1 MTAMRGVPF
10 FSQVFRIRRFAI
22 SSLIAAGVSCSLFLV
37 PARSDVRACQCESL
51 TPAEKAS
58 HRECSLCLEAEKQ
71 PSYVE
76 VFFLKDANPTKPN
89 RLLALPRA
97 HFAGPHS
104 LSALTPEQRHV
115 LWAASIAKAQ
125 ELWSN
130 EWAIAYNGDERR
142 TQCHTHLHI
151 GKLLPGQETGKPLVV
166 ESAASIPAPVNG
178 TGLWVH
184 PVEGKLHVHLGE
196 QVNETVLMR

>member
-1 MTAMRGVPF
+1 MTAMSGLR
-10 FSQVFRIRRFAI
+10 FSSGI
-22 SSLIAAGVSCSLFLV
+22 SLLIGFSLLLT
-37 PARSDVRACQCESL
+37 PARSDVRGCQCENL

-71 PSYVE
+71 PPYVE

-89 RLLALPRA
+89 RLLVLPRA
-97 HFAGPHS
+97 HVAGAHS
-104 LSALTPEQRHV
+104 LSSLSQELRHV
-115 LWAASIAKAQ
+115 LWATAITKAQ
-125 ELWSN
+125 ELWGN
-130 EWAIAYNGDERR
+130 DWAIAYNGEERR

-151 GKLLPGQETGKPLVV
+151 GKLLSGQEAGKPLVV
-166 ESAASIPAPVNG
+166 ESASAIPAPTDG

-184 PVEGKLHVHLGE
+184 PVEGKLHVHLGQ